1 MKHFYS
7 FLILPILIIL
17 AFNSSEYSS
26 NKSEGGSEF
35 QGAWST
41 SFVDQEGNNVQVIA
55 ILQDS
60 FIAQTLY
67 NLEDKEFY
75 QTLGGSWHVV
85 GDEMQFNVHFDSR
98 DADNVGS
105 SDNYKFKRDGD
116 QVTFDGDGFVWQK
129 IDNGNAS
136 PLANP
141 WFFSGRMRDG
151 EMSKRPLRA
160 RKTMKII
167 SDTRFQWVAYNDE
180 TGAFSGTGGGTYTYE
195 NGKYVENI
203 EFFSKDGNRVGASL
217 SFDYEVKEGEWHHT
231 GFSSKGDPMYEIW
244 APIHMIATE

>member
-1 MKHFYS
+1 MKHYYL

-17 AFNSSEYSS
+17 AFNSSEYTSY
-26 NKSEGGSEF
+26 KSDGGNEF

-41 SFVDQEGNNVQVIA
+41 SFVDLEGNNVQVVA

-85 GDEMQFNVHFDSR
+85 GDEMQFNVLFDSK
-98 DADNVGS
+98 DVDNVGS
-105 SDNYKFKRDGD
+105 SNNYKFKRDGD
-116 QVTFDGDGFVWQK
+116 QVIFEGDGFVWQK
-129 IDNGNAS
+129 IDNGNSS

-167 SDTRFQWVAYNDE
+167 SDTRFQWIAYNDE
-180 TGAFSGTGGGTYTYE
+180 TGVFSGTGGGTYTAID
-195 NGKYVENI
+195 GKYTENI
-203 EFFSKDGNRVGASL
+203 EFFSRNADRVGASL
-217 SFDYEVKEGEWHHT
+217 SFNYEVKDGEWHHT
-231 GFSSKGDPMYEIW
+231 GFSSKGEPMYEDW
-244 APIHMIATE
+244 APIHMIAKE